1 VKSDRIWV
9 RNIEAQEVVDAYL
22 VSAVFSI
29 LGIRLYLVLTGYPKV
44 GGGGLHVAHMLW
56 GGLLMVVAQ
65 FLLLTLLTRRGR
77 QFCAVVGGL
86 GFGLFIDE
94 LGKFITSDNNY
105 FFKPAAGLIYL
116 VFVLFFLGSRAFV
129 HWRGFSGREYLVN
142 AVELLKEAALRD
154 MDDHERHRALA
165 YLARAG
171 AGEPLVAALSAT
183 IESVP
188 PTPDARPSLLARF
201 ERRLRDRYE
210 EIVLSSWFPTAVS
223 SVFAA
228 LAAVALVE
236 VVVVLLVVDDVLRGS
251 GSHLYLDGLRATVQG
266 LSFVAWVELGSAL
279 VAGTLVVAGFLV
291 LRFRRLGAYRLF
303 ELSVFIMIFVTQP
316 FTFYQA
322 QFVAAAGLLVSLPLL
337 SAVQFMIRREERR
350 PAHSPTQ
357 VPVGEAA
364 SP

>member
-1 VKSDRIWV
+1 VKLDRVWV
-9 RNIEAQEVVDAYL
+9 RNIDAQELVDAYL
-22 VSAVFSI
+22 VAAVFAVLS
-29 LGIRLYLVLTGYPKV
+29 IRLYLFLSRYPQV

-56 GGLLMVVAQ
+56 GGLLMVVSQ
-65 FLLLTLLTRRGR
+65 FLLLTLLARRAR
-77 QFCAVVGGL
+77 QICAVVGGL

-210 EIVLSSWFPTAVS
+210 EIVLSNWFPTAVS
-223 SVFAA
+223 GVFAA

-251 GSHLYLDGLRATVQG
+251 ANHLYMDGLRATVQG
-266 LSFVAWVELGSAL
+266 LSFVAWVELASAL

-303 ELSVFIMIFVTQP
+303 ELSVFVTIFVTQP

-322 QFVAAAGLLVSLPLL
+322 QFAAAAGLLVSLPLL

-350 PAHSPTQ
+350 PAAVSARVLARQTTGP
-357 VPVGEAA
+357 
-364 SP
+364 